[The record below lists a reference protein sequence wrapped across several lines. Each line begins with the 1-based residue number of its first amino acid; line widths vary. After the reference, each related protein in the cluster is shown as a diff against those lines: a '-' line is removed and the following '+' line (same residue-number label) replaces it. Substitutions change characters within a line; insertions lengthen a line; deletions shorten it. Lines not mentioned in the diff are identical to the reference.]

1 VVKIELYIKK
11 LVNKTS
17 SKEYMKNKGR
27 YVQVKNFVK
36 AMIAACKLKTP
47 KKLLQQ
53 KSPKSCIANQHRNPA
68 TCRCVKN
75 KVPKSPKKKAPS

>member
-1 VVKIELYIKK
+1 MKKQVKHLFVVKIELYIKK

-36 AMIAACKLKTP
+36 AMIAADK
-47 KKLLQQ
+47 
-53 KSPKSCIANQHRNPA
+53 
-68 TCRCVKN
+68 
-75 KVPKSPKKKAPS
+75 